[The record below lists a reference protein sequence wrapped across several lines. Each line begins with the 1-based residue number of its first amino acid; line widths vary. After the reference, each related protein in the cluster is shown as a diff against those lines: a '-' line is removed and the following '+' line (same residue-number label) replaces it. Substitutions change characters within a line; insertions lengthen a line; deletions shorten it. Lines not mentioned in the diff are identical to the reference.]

1 LIPAKKDTQN
11 LNPKMKIMTI
21 VDPVDA
27 DRRKFLEMV
36 CGNSSLEDARHYC
49 GKASFSIF
57 SPIFLFFFL
66 GKRGQQLEN
75 VLQQEAKENNNF
87 NGCVCLRLWK
97 FGIPL
102 FERV

>member
-1 LIPAKKDTQN
+1 MQGIIA
-11 LNPKMKIMTI
+11 
-21 VDPVDA
+21 A
-27 DRRKFLEMV
+27 RRDFRYFCL
-36 CGNSSLEDARHYC
+36 
-49 GKASFSIF
+49 FF
-57 SPIFLFFFL
+57 FFFL